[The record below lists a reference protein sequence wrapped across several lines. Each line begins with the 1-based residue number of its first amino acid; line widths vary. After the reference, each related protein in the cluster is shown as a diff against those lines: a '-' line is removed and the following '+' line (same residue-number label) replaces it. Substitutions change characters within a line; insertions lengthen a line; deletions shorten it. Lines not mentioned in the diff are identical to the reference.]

1 MNEALDDGVELTET
15 AHQLHER
22 LNDLELRLRSDLNTS
37 TDQTEAAAKLV
48 QAADKFADEALQ
60 LNSAVQRW
68 SNLAKSLR
76 ERAHPRAQAP
86 ISELQSAVN
95 ARWQQVEAILAEKSA
110 AIRDLH
116 SELLAHD
123 KLINNL
129 EDFVVTEREV
139 LAERNGKC
147 AETWTLPEI
156 QE

>member
-1 MNEALDDGVELTET
+1 LDDGVELTET

-22 LNDLELRLRSDLNTS
+22 LNDLELRLRADLNTS

-60 LNSAVQRW
+60 VNSTVQKW

-76 ERAHPRAQAP
+76 ERAHPRAQTP
-86 ISELQSAVN
+86 IAELQSAVN
-95 ARWQQVEAILAEKSA
+95 ARWQQVEGILAEKSA
-110 AIRDLH
+110 AVRDLH
-116 SELLAHD
+116 AELLGHD
-123 KLINNL
+123 KLMKDL
-129 EDFVVTEREV
+129 EGFVASEREE